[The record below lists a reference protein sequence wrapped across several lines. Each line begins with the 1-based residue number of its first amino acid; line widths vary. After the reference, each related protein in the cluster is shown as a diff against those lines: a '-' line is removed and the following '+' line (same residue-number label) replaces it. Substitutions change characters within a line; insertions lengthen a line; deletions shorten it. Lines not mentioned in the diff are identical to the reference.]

1 MSCTKS
7 EAVGHHDTVCQAS
20 QMDAFGFCMTDAVTK
35 TGVASGSP
43 RLWASGQM
51 TVVDEKGNL
60 GLPAAEDAG
69 HYS

>member
-1 MSCTKS
+1 
-7 EAVGHHDTVCQAS
+7 
-20 QMDAFGFCMTDAVTK
+20 MDAFGFCMTDAVTK